1 MFARRRPLLRAA
13 VVGGGAFM
21 AGRAAA
27 NRSAERADQ
36 DARISDLES
45 QQQQQPEAAPAVP
58 EPRAGQPPAD
68 SSVFSQLSEL
78 VQMHDRGALTDEEFS
93 AAKAQLLG

>member
-1 MFARRRPLLRAA
+1 
-13 VVGGGAFM
+13 M

-58 EPRAGQPPAD
+58 EPRAGQTPAD
-68 SSVFSQLSEL
+68 SSVFSQLSDL

>member
-1 MFARRRPLLRAA
+1 
-13 VVGGGAFM
+13 M

-36 DARISDLES
+36 DARIGDLES
-45 QQQQQPEAAPAVP
+45 QQQQQQQPEAAPAVP

-68 SSVFSQLSEL
+68 SSVFSQLSDL